1 MRRFLVGFL
10 ATLGLLGL
18 LLAGGVAVAVWLL
31 LPAAPDLPER
41 GVLVVDLREGLE
53 EAAASDPLDLLGI
66 AVRPTFTDVVLALD
80 AAGRDPRV
88 QGLVAR
94 LSGEGPG
101 LAQSQELR
109 AAVARFREQGK
120 FAYAYADSFGEFGP
134 GTRGY
139 YLATAF
145 EQIHLQPH
153 GALGLTGIMIET
165 PLLRGLLDKLGVM
178 PSGDRRGPYKTA
190 ADLFLERELTPA
202 HEEVLKSLADSLDRQ
217 IRSGI
222 EAGRALEPELVAR
235 LIDEGPY
242 LALEAQQA
250 GLVDRLSYWD
260 EVVEQAEQQAGP
272 GSELLA
278 LADYG
283 AAAAAAP
290 EDAPVI
296 ALIRGVGQ
304 IARGDSDYG
313 PTGGWVMGGDTV
325 AGALAAAIDD
335 PEVEAILFRIDS
347 GGGSA
352 VASETIGH
360 EVRRAVAEGKPVI
373 VSMGDVA
380 ASGGYWIAMDA
391 TRIVAGAGT
400 LTGSIGVF
408 AGKPVLTELWQEL
421 GVNWGR
427 VQRGANADMWST
439 QSDYDARARERL
451 QAFLDQTYA
460 AFVAGVARGRRLP
473 EEAVRKAAEGRVWT
487 GAQAQELGLVD
498 DLGGFAEALEVARE
512 AIGVA
517 RERPIEL
524 RAFPPAGPPWQ
535 RALELLGG
543 ARSGLGALRPLA
555 QWLSAPGMLSL
566 PPLLLR

>member
-1 MRRFLVGFL
+1 MRRFVVGFL

-313 PTGGWVMGGDTV
+313 PTGDWVMGGDTV